1 MKSWSQLSSVTCG
14 SSKRLGWQTGG
25 LPVERSQARA
35 AIVLAVSLLFGG
47 ISTVK
52 AEDVAA
58 FYAGKQITFVAP
70 TSAGGGFDLYSRL
83 FAESVRKF
91 IPGQPSVIVQNM
103 PGAGG
108 MRAAGYVFNVAPKDG
123 TVIGMPLANIPLSEA
138 LEPTAARYQ
147 SAKFSWIGTITPET
161 DVLGVWRNAGVAS
174 LDDARKKEITIG
186 ATGKL
191 GLLALNVNLSNALL
205 ATKFKVVL
213 GYPSGNEVNMA
224 METGEVQ
231 GRTNQWT
238 SWKSQRPEWVK
249 DNRLNFL
256 LQIGPREAELPHVP
270 AFLDLVKTPKD
281 QAMVR
286 LLQSNQTA
294 GRSVYGPP
302 GIPGERLA
310 ALRDAFEKTVR
321 DPAFLARMEAVGLNV
336 QPLAGA
342 ALEQEISRSM
352 ENVGEAA
359 RDLGQALKF

>member
-1 MKSWSQLSSVTCG
+1 MSAMRGAT
-14 SSKRLGWQTGG
+14 
-25 LPVERSQARA
+25 
-35 AIVLAVSLLFGG
+35 VLALGLLCGG
-47 ISTVK
+47 WLTAAK
-52 AEDVAA
+52 ADNVAS

-83 FAESVRKF
+83 FAESFRKF
-91 IPGQPSVIVQNM
+91 IPGQPSIVVQNM

-138 LEPTAARYQ
+138 LEPNVARYQ

-161 DVLGVWRNAGVAS
+161 DVLGVWRNTGVVS
-174 LDDARKKEITIG
+174 LDDARQKELAIG
-186 ATGKL
+186 ATSKL

-205 ATKFKVVL
+205 GTKFKVVL

-238 SWKSQRPEWVK
+238 SWKSQRPDWIR

-256 LQIGPREAELPHVP
+256 LQIGPREAELPQVP
-270 AFLDLVKTPKD
+270 AFLELVKTPRE

-286 LLQSNQTA
+286 LLQSNQIV

-302 GIPGERLA
+302 EIPAERLA
-310 ALRDAFEKTVR
+310 ALRDAFDKTMR
-321 DPAFLARMEAVGLNV
+321 DPEFMARMNAVGLTV
-336 QPLAGA
+336 QPLAGL

-359 RDLGQALKF
+359 RDLGQALKL

>member
-1 MKSWSQLSSVTCG
+1 MSAMRGAT
-14 SSKRLGWQTGG
+14 
-25 LPVERSQARA
+25 
-35 AIVLAVSLLFGG
+35 VLALGLLCGG
-47 ISTVK
+47 WLTAAK
-52 AEDVAA
+52 ADNVAS

-83 FAESVRKF
+83 FAESFRKF
-91 IPGQPSVIVQNM
+91 IPGQPPIVVQNM

-138 LEPTAARYQ
+138 LEPNVARYQ

-161 DVLGVWRNAGVAS
+161 DVLGVWRNTGVAS
-174 LDDARKKEITIG
+174 LDEARQKELAIG
-186 ATGKL
+186 ATSKL

-205 ATKFKVVL
+205 GTKFKVVL

-238 SWKSQRPEWVK
+238 SWKSQRPDWIR

-256 LQIGPREAELPHVP
+256 LQIGPREAELPQVP
-270 AFLDLVKTPKD
+270 AFLELVKTPRER
-281 QAMVR
+281 AMVR
-286 LLQSNQTA
+286 LLQSNQIV

-302 GIPGERLA
+302 EIPAERLA
-310 ALRDAFEKTVR
+310 ALRDAFDKTMR
-321 DPAFLARMEAVGLNV
+321 DPEFMARMNAVGLTV
-336 QPLAGA
+336 QPLAGL

-359 RDLGQALKF
+359 RDLGQALKL